1 LSVAAPAVAIRTR
14 ALLDGP
20 IVPTLLRLAAPNVVG
35 MVLQAAISVL
45 DAYFVSSLGA
55 DAIAGVSLAFP
66 LIMLMQTMSSG
77 GMGGGV
83 SSAVARALGAGR
95 RDDANALAVHALV
108 IALVMGAVFSAGV
121 LLGGPALYRA
131 MGGTGGALDAALTY
145 SNIVFAGALAPWLF
159 NTLVSVVRGTG
170 NMTMPALLVLGG
182 SAVHLIL
189 CPALV
194 FGWGPLPRLGVA
206 GAGVAVVVNFSLTSA
221 VVITYLASGRA
232 LVTLGLRGVRL
243 RGVLFWEILR
253 VGLPGALNTV
263 FTNLTVVIVTAHV
276 GRFGTAA
283 LAGFGIGTR
292 LEYLQIPLVFGM
304 GAALVAMVGTNIG
317 AGQRARARR
326 VAFTGAGIAAGVSGT
341 IGLGAALFP
350 LAWLGW
356 FSSDPDVL
364 EAGTRYLRIVGPTY
378 GFFGLGLALYFASQ
392 GAGRLMWPLLAGAG
406 RLVIAGVGGWLVVGW
421 LGGGLGALYAVI
433 ALAFVVFGTSVALA
447 VKGGAWR

>member
-1 LSVAAPAVAIRTR
+1 LSVAAPAVALRTR
-14 ALLDGP
+14 SLLEGP

-35 MVLQAAISVL
+35 MVLQAATSIL
-45 DAYFVSSLGA
+45 DAYFVASLGS

-66 LIMLMQTMSSG
+66 MIMLMQTMSSG

-95 RDDANALAVHALV
+95 RADADALALHALV

-121 LLGGPALYRA
+121 VLGGPILYRA

-182 SAVHLIL
+182 SAVHLVL

-206 GAGVAVVVNFSLTSA
+206 GAAVAVVVNFSVASA
-221 VVITYLASGRA
+221 VVIAYLASGRA
-232 LVTLGLRGVRL
+232 LVTLRL
-243 RGVLFWEILR
+243 RGMRLRAPLFWEILR
-253 VGLPGALNTV
+253 VGLPGSLNTV
-263 FTNLTVVIVTAHV
+263 FTNLTVVVVTAHV

-326 VAFTGAGIAAGVSGT
+326 VAFTGAGIAASVSGT

-364 EAGTRYLRIVGPTY
+364 AAGTRYLRIVGPTY
-378 GFFGLGLALYFASQ
+378 AFFGLGLALYFASQ
-392 GAGRLMWPLLAGAG
+392 GAGRLTWPLLAGAA

-421 LGGGLGALYAVI
+421 LGGGLGALCAVI
-433 ALAFVVFGTSVALA
+433 ALAFVVFGTSIALA